1 MNRSRIAALLLIPAA
16 SAGLLLGASGIA
28 GAATPAPAPAAA
40 PANFSTGAV
49 NIDLTVTNTTDSP
62 MTLTWSGLTGTVDHW
77 DKRPL
82 AILPAKSSEE
92 ITGYSHDLADELDMA
107 MTYQSASGDIAS
119 VDVQADE
126 WTGNNTTGTGATQA
140 DGQPATDLKTT
151 ASINSPGKFD
161 YAVAAVVIDAIS

>member
-1 MNRSRIAALLLIPAA
+1 MNRYRIAALVLIPAA
-16 SAGLLLGASGIA
+16 STALLLGAGGIA
-28 GAATPAPAPAAA
+28 SAVTPEPTPASY
-40 PANFSTGAV
+40 STGAV
-49 NIDLTVTNTTDSP
+49 NIDLTVTNTTDNP

-82 AILPAKSSEE
+82 AVLPAKSSEE

-107 MTYQSASGDIAS
+107 MAYQTTSGDTAS

-126 WTGNNTTGTGATQA
+126 WTGNSTTGTGVTQT

-161 YAVAAVVIDAIS
+161 YAVATVFIGTPS